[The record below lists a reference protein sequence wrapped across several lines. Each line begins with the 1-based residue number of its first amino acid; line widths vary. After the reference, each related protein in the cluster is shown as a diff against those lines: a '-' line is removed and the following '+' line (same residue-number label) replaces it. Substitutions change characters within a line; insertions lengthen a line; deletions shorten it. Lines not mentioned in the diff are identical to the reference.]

1 MYEEDPVKVSDEW
14 RGAED
19 AAGAKK
25 WADIQIATLKERGLV
40 DRLFVFDPQPELGAV
55 NVSEIKT
62 QLCDHY
68 GSMGPTEKHFI
79 FWKERITHISKF
91 KREKPLA
98 LPYVHQHVYHFS
110 YRSEELI
117 NRWRNKTNVP

>member
-40 DRLFVFDPQPELGAV
+40 
-55 NVSEIKT
+55 T
-62 QLCDHY
+62 
-68 GSMGPTEKHFI
+68 
-79 FWKERITHISKF
+79 
-91 KREKPLA
+91 
-98 LPYVHQHVYHFS
+98 
-110 YRSEELI
+110 SEEEQRRIVRQQMDKLLEMYVKDHSDD
-117 NRWRNKTNVP
+117 KTGTLAKQYYRKVQGPWNYAACMMALET